1 MRWLGWV
8 LLVLG
13 MALAEP
19 PANPSGSTPE
29 APPAASSDTQGTE
42 VPMGVLLKR
51 LDEARGVWAYFP
63 RLEDEAL
70 AQALWKRARQGKG
83 LVLLFP
89 VEEIHNPLSYSNTF
103 FLGKLV
109 WPNTRVRHGVL
120 RDKGDQAIVLVDQE
134 VYLVGEKVIRVSE
147 DKRASYTGWW
157 QRAWAYARDYD
168 ALNFARKI
176 YLQPRKELGLDKQP

>member
-19 PANPSGSTPE
+19 PSPGGSTPE

-42 VPMGVLLKR
+42 VPMRVLLKR
-51 LDEARGVWAYFP
+51 LDEARGVWAFFP
-63 RLEDEAL
+63 RLEEEAL

-109 WPNTRVRHGVL
+109 WSKFQSPT
-120 RDKGDQAIVLVDQE
+120 E
-134 VYLVGEKVIRVSE
+134 YLELIPVPRKRQMQVGFPELE
-147 DKRASYTGWW
+147 
-157 QRAWAYARDYD
+157 
-168 ALNFARKI
+168 FARA
-176 YLQPRKELGLDKQP
+176 LEHALEPAPRGTSRGRFCRRAR